1 MIKNL
6 QKQVKLV
13 RKTWDKKK
21 WKFGKQFGVFK
32 SNRLERALSN
42 KRLPN
47 GKKSDK
53 EIYQNA
59 KICYKRGKHGRRL
72 REKTSEKS
80 SMKSEKTYQNA
91 QICYETWDM
100 REDSVRK
107 LPGSL
112 PWS

>member
-1 MIKNL
+1 M
-6 QKQVKLV
+6 
-13 RKTWDKKK
+13 
-21 WKFGKQFGVFK
+21 VFLSSK
-32 SNRLERALSN
+32 RLERGWKVLVWEKVKTLCN